1 MSRRRLPSRRVF
13 FEIGTYASL
22 VLVLGLAL
30 WVTSGN
36 LNPNIDGLILIL
48 SAYTLLLVLP
58 IRKFRLTW
66 HSFEA
71 ELDELYDEAK
81 RSPPTLRG
89 ERIADQ
95 TLARTYERSTDPRL
109 VLLQMSVEIES
120 KLAQIAERHGLEKQ
134 SFYQI
139 IDLLRQKEILT
150 DSFVIN
156 GLRFFREQRN
166 ALVHQGRVPELAKA
180 IDIGRTLL
188 AKLEETP

>member
-1 MSRRRLPSRRVF
+1 MVSGLPHP
-13 FEIGTYASL
+13 
-22 VLVLGLAL
+22 
-30 WVTSGN
+30 SGRA
-36 LNPNIDGLILIL
+36 PSWFG
-48 SAYTLLLVLP
+48 VLP
-58 IRKFRLTW
+58 EVLFGLERTYSRNGCLGIESDHDTDPGNIHRQTW